1 MTLADFIR
9 DYGELTAAD
18 LRLLAEVRE
27 LVQGRL
33 LIMVQDGKPLR
44 IEAGVQTKKLA

>member
-18 LRLLAEVRE
+18 LRLLAECRE
-27 LVQGRL
+27 LAHGRL
-33 LIMVQDGKPLR
+33 LVMVQDGRPIS
-44 IEAGVQTKKLA
+44 IESGVKKKKLA